1 MPWFENRFGEKLWY
15 EEAGSGIPLVFV
27 HGWCMSSAVWQNQ
40 FLQLAE
46 NYRIIAP
53 DLRGH
58 GKSGGVHGQHD
69 FGRYASDLSD
79 LVKLLN
85 LDAAILIGWSMGAQV
100 ALQVLSMMSDKLAG
114 VVLIS
119 ATPCFTNRD
128 DFPIGLSQNESQGM
142 RLKVKRNLQRAL
154 AGFHNRMFIEGEIE
168 TVGAERRI
176 MTLLDNIVQPDE
188 LDAVG
193 SLDALVD
200 ADMRTLL
207 DDISTPVLVLNGDRD
222 LICLPQ
228 ASDYLTTRI
237 KNATQRIFNG
247 CGHAIFLTR
256 SEQFNAEITK
266 FAGRV
271 RDCNA

>member
-15 EEAGSGIPLVFV
+15 EESGSGIPLIFV
-27 HGWCMSSAVWQNQ
+27 HGWCMSSAIWQNQ

-69 FGRYASDLSD
+69 FDRYASDLSD
-79 LVKLLN
+79 LVSFLN
-85 LDAAILIGWSMGAQV
+85 LDGAILIGWSMGAQV
-100 ALQVLSMMSDKLAG
+100 ALQVLGTLSDKLAG
-114 VVLIS
+114 VMLVS
-119 ATPCFTNRD
+119 ATPCFTSRD
-128 DFPIGLSQNESQGM
+128 DFPFGLSLNESQGM

-154 AGFHNRMFIEGEIE
+154 AGFHSRMFIAGEIE
-168 TVGAERRI
+168 TADAEKRI
-176 MTLLDNIVQPDE
+176 MTLLDAVVQPDE
-188 LDAVG
+188 RDAVD

-228 ASDYLTTRI
+228 ASDYLAARI
-237 KNATQRIFNG
+237 KSATQRVFIG

-266 FAGRV
+266 FAGRS